1 MQLSSNSIKASSFT
15 SGVDCVY
22 TCISVYAL
30 DLLNIV
36 GKEKL
41 AEYLKITPSD
51 AKNIIDSFLG
61 KNLYNIDAYNLLPI
75 IFFDKNK
82 KCCIRWAE
90 L

>member
-15 SGVDCVY
+15 NGVDCIC

-61 KNLYNIDAYNLLPI
+61 TVKHFYNIDVYNLLLI
-75 IFFDKNK
+75 ISFDKNK
-82 KCCIRWAE
+82 KM
-90 L
+90 LH